1 MIKTILIALVV
12 AFVLFEFVE
21 HVVFPLVW
29 FILGR
34 KRRSIS
40 GAEGM
45 IGKVVEVKQWNKTEG
60 QVFVNAEL
68 WRAVSDV
75 PLLKGDKALI
85 HDVEGLTLRVEPFKE
100 QS

>member
-45 IGKVVEVKQWNKTEG
+45 LGKVVEVKQWYKTEG
-60 QVFVNAEL
+60 QVFVNGEL

>member
-1 MIKTILIALVV
+1 MIKNILIALIV
-12 AFVLFEFVE
+12 AFVLFEIIE

-45 IGKVVEVKQWNKTEG
+45 VGKVVEVKQWNKTEG

-68 WRAVSDV
+68 WRAVSDD
-75 PLLKGDKALI
+75 PLLKGDKAVI
-85 HDVEGLTLRVEPFKE
+85 HNVEGLTLRVEPFKD
-100 QS
+100 

>member
-45 IGKVVEVKQWNKTEG
+45 LGKVVEVKQWYKTEG
-60 QVFVNAEL
+60 QVFVNGEL

-75 PLLKGDKALI
+75 PLFKGDKALI